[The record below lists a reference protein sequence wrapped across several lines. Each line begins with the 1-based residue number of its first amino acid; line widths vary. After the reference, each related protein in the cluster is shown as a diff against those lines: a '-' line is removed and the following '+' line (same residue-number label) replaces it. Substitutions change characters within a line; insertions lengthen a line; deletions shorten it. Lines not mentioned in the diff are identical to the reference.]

1 MQHLRFPTVRW
12 LLVTALL
19 VGAVASPAA
28 AQTCERTLTAN
39 VVALDQVFFWNRLGA
54 VQPQGMMYAL
64 ANDVY
69 PNSVSSNF
77 ENTSNSCAV
86 QSCTAGD
93 VHLRTKK
100 RARPLVLR
108 MNVGDCLR
116 IRFRNLLDPVRVD
129 QQQVATRDASI
140 HAIGLQPV
148 ESILSDGSNV
158 GANGAAGNGVVAPG
172 GTINYVLYAER
183 EGQHV
188 FYSTGASTTGEGDG
202 GTLNAGLFGAINVE
216 PRGSVWYRSQV
227 TKQDLALATT
237 AELASGHP
245 KLDYTTFYPGGNRRA
260 GLPVLAMLQ
269 GNEIVHG
276 DINAIIGGNFAEEY
290 PANPVYPNRNQPFR
304 EFTVLYHDEI
314 GAVQAFPEFF
324 EDTVFEYTLHG
335 VRDAFAFNYGTGG
348 IGAEIIANRLGIG
361 PMLDC
366 TGCKYEEF
374 FLSAWVVG
382 DPAQIVDLPANVS
395 DPANGLRATKV
406 FYPEDPSN
414 VHHSYLRDHVKFRV
428 LHAGAKEHHI
438 HHLHAHQWLYSP
450 DSDESSYLDSQAIGP
465 GDSFT
470 HEIAYNGSGNRNQTV
485 GDSIFHCHFYPH
497 FAQGMWAMWRVHDV
511 FEDGSRKLPD
521 GEILAG
527 TPIPGLVPLPGLGMA
542 PMPASTVTIV
552 PDPQL
557 PNLGGQIQINGKFFR
572 QMTNADVATTGN
584 PGYPFFVP
592 AIAGHRPPHPPLDTI
607 DDGGLPRHVLTKG
620 ETVHVETRLDFTKV
634 VEVAAARELDEQGEP
649 IEKVAMGFHETR
661 NHPTYTPEG
670 LLSNFITNGL
680 PRTAGAPFAD
690 PCIDDNGGAIGG
702 PRNEKGGVDA
712 ARTYKAANIQLDVI
726 FNKEGWHFPQQRIIT
741 LWGDVDQTLAGT
753 RPPEPFFF
761 RANSGE
767 CLEYWHT
774 NLVPGNYELDDFQVR
789 TPTDIL
795 GQHIHLVKFD
805 VTASDGAGNG
815 FNYEDGT
822 FSPDEVRERIHAIR
836 AYNSCLG
843 DEVNGGDPRDNTFE
857 CPVAQP
863 HPYAPFQ
870 RPEWIGA
877 QTTVQRWYAD
887 PVLNLNGNDRT
898 LRTVFTHDHYGPST
912 HQQAGLYAGLVLEPN
927 GSTWRDPETGTPFG
941 SRFDGGPTSW
951 RADIL
956 TGDEK
961 GSYREFLL
969 EFADFQLAYTKNS
982 HPDLPYGK
990 GPTFALPWHGV
1001 ARQPGDGYDRPADAV
1016 NPPGKREVGLPYLLE
1031 RPRTCPVADQGPFSP
1046 IVPLPCPEA
1055 ISADDP
1061 GTMVVN
1067 YRNEPLAL
1075 RVRNPNTNTQAA
1087 GDAGD
1092 LALAFSTDPVRADT
1106 DFNVQ
1111 PGFYPPLTDDL
1122 HPRDPWTPQLQAYE
1136 HDKVQ
1141 IRVMVGAHEE
1151 GHNLAINGIKWQFEP
1166 SWDKSGFKASQMMG
1180 ISEHFE
1186 FELPQL
1192 PRNAIGSQ
1200 HDYLWTAGA
1209 SSDDLWNG
1217 LWGLFRVFRGNA
1229 SDLLKLPNNA
1239 AGGKP
1244 EAPGQAGLFD
1254 GVCPKTA
1261 PVRTFEVVA
1270 STAAQLLPG
1279 GTLVYNQRG
1288 GVNGEGPLEDPTA
1301 ILYVLASDISPYSGQ
1316 LKAGVPIEPLILRA
1330 NAGECIDVTLTN
1342 QIAGLT
1348 ELDGFN
1354 TLPMIVDNFNTNQI
1368 RPSDKAG
1375 LHPQLVFYDVT
1386 RSDGNNVGLNPIQTA
1401 NPGGSVTYRWFA
1413 GDLYLDDAGIFQIR
1427 EIEYGA
1433 TNLMPADRLEQP
1445 GAGAIGALIIE
1456 PPGSSW
1462 VTDDQ
1467 LSTCGQPG
1475 SPRCS
1480 RAAATVFPGAGSTQ
1494 AEPKPFREFVLLFQD
1509 DLNLRCK
1516 NCGSDPADLG
1526 AIPNLAEAEDPE
1538 DSGQKALNYRTEPMW
1553 FRTGWAPDAT
1563 LGFTGDQVITNI
1575 LTDAQ
1580 VGGDPETPIFYAN
1593 ANQDVR
1599 FRVLDP
1605 GGHARNHVFQVH
1617 GHVWQREPY
1626 TDGSLL
1632 IGENKNSLGQ
1642 WLTMFEGA
1650 RTGHGPANHFDV
1662 VLQHGAGGAFGIE
1675 GDYLFRDQSSFLFDG
1690 GLWGLLRVDNT
1701 IAFPTSPADIGGID
1715 GGGFGGTSP

>member
-1 MQHLRFPTVRW
+1 MREHCVHAGRW
-12 LLVTALL
+12 LVLVALL
-19 VGAVASPAA
+19 GLTTTLPAA
-28 AQTCERTLTAN
+28 AQTCERTIGAD

-64 ANDVY
+64 SHEVF
-69 PNSVSSNF
+69 PNWVSSSN
-77 ENTSNSCAV
+77 ETLANSCA
-86 QSCTAGD
+86 QQICSAGN
-93 VHLRTKK
+93 VHLRSDK
-100 RARPLVLR
+100 RPRPLVLR

-116 IRFRNLLDPVRVD
+116 IRFRNLLDPTRRD
-129 QQQVATRDASI
+129 DQQVATRDASI
-140 HAIGLQPV
+140 HAIGMQLV
-148 ESILSDGSNV
+148 NTIRDDGSNV
-158 GANGAAGNGVVAPG
+158 GANGNAGNGVVGTG
-172 GTINYVLYAER
+172 GSVQYVLYAER
-183 EGQHV
+183 EGEHV
-188 FYSTGASTTGEGDG
+188 FYSSGAATTGEGDG
-202 GTLNAGLFGAINVE
+202 GQLNSGLFGAINVE

-227 TKQDLALATT
+227 TGKEMASTAI
-237 AELASGHP
+237 AELATGHP
-245 KLDYTTFYPGGNRRA
+245 QLNYAATYDATHPRA
-260 GLPVLAMLQ
+260 GLPIYQILH
-269 GNEIVHG
+269 GNQIVHG
-276 DINAIIGGNFAEEY
+276 DLNAIIAGDFAEEY
-290 PANPVYPNRNQPFR
+290 PENPVYPKRNQPFR

-314 GAVQAFPEFF
+314 GAVQAFPKLF
-324 EDTVFEYTLHG
+324 EDAVFEHTLHG
-335 VRDAFAFNYGTGG
+335 VRDAFALNYGTGG
-348 IGAEIIANRLGIG
+348 IGAEIIANRIGVG

-374 FLSAWVVG
+374 FLSAWTVG

-395 DPANGLRATKV
+395 NPALGRRATKV

-428 LHAGAKEHHI
+428 LHAGSKEHHI

-450 DSDESSYLDSQAIGP
+450 DSDESAYLDSQAIGP

-521 GEILAG
+521 GEIKGG
-527 TPIPGLVPLPGLGMA
+527 TPIPGVVPLPGLAMA
-542 PMPASTVTIV
+542 PMPAATVTIA
-552 PDPQL
+552 PDPTL
-557 PNLGGQIQINGKFFR
+557 PNLGGQIRINGKFFR
-572 QMTNADVATTGN
+572 QMTDADVATTGN
-584 PGYPFFVP
+584 PGFPFWVP

-607 DDGGLPRHVLTKG
+607 DDGGLPRHVLTEGK
-620 ETVHVETRLDFTKV
+620 TIHVETRLDFTK
-634 VEVAAARELDEQGEP
+634 EIEEAAALELDEQGEP
-649 IEKVAMGFHETR
+649 VEKVAMKFHEER
-661 NHPTYTPEG
+661 FHPSLTPEG
-670 LLSNFITNGL
+670 HPASFVTNGL
-680 PRTAGAPFAD
+680 PRTAGAPYAD
-690 PCIDDNGGAIGG
+690 PCVDDDGNPVGGPLNGDGGAD
-702 PRNEKGGVDA
+702 P

-726 FNKEGWHFPQQRIIT
+726 FNKDGWHFPQQRIIT
-741 LWGDVDQTLAGT
+741 LWGDVDPTLAGT
-753 RPPEPFFF
+753 RAPEPFFF

-774 NLVPGNYELDDFQVR
+774 NLVPGVYELDDFQVR

-822 FSPDEVRERIHAIR
+822 FGPDEVRERIHAIR
-836 AYNSCLG
+836 AHNGCLG
-843 DEVNGGDPRDNTFE
+843 DEINGGDPRDHTFE
-857 CPVAQP
+857 CPVAEP

-887 PVLNLNGNDRT
+887 PVLNLQGNDRT

-912 HQQAGLYAGLVLEPN
+912 HQQAGLYAGLVLEPK
-927 GSTWRDPETGTPFG
+927 GSTWRDPETGTVFG

-956 TGDEK
+956 TTDEK

-982 HPDLPYGK
+982 HPDLPFGQ
-990 GPTFALPWHGV
+990 GPVFPLPWHGV
-1001 ARQPGDGYDRPADAV
+1001 ARQPGEGFDRPADAI
-1016 NPPGKREVGLPYLLE
+1016 NPPAKKEVGLPFLLE
-1031 RPRTCPVADQGPFSP
+1031 RPDECPVVEGAGIDVS
-1046 IVPLPCPEA
+1046 VPLPCPEA
-1055 ISADDP
+1055 VSADDP

-1075 RVRNPNTNTQAA
+1075 RVRDPSTNTQAS

-1092 LALAFSTDPVRADT
+1092 LAMAFSTGPVRADS

-1111 PGFYPPLTDDL
+1111 PSFYPPLTDDL

-1141 IRVMVGAHEE
+1141 IRMLVGAHEE
-1151 GHNLAINGIKWQFEP
+1151 GHNLAINGIKWLFEP

-1186 FELPQL
+1186 FEIPQL
-1192 PRNAIGSQ
+1192 PKNPIGSQ
-1200 HDYLWTAGA
+1200 HDYLWAAGA
-1209 SSDDLWNG
+1209 STDDLWNG
-1217 LWGLFRVFRGNA
+1217 LWGLFRVYRSNA
-1229 SDLLKLPNNA
+1229 SDLLTLPNNST
-1239 AGGKP
+1239 GGKP
-1244 EAPGQAGLFD
+1244 EAPGQGGLFD

-1261 PVRTFEVVA
+1261 PTRSYEVVA

-1279 GTLVYNQRG
+1279 GSLIYNQRP

-1301 ILYVLASDISPYSGQ
+1301 ILYVLASDINPWTGQ
-1316 LKAGVPIEPLILRA
+1316 LNAGVPIEPLVLRA
-1330 NAGECIDVTLTN
+1330 NAGDCIEVKLTN
-1342 QIAGLT
+1342 RIGGIVDNA
-1348 ELDGFN
+1348 GFN
-1354 TLPMIVDNFNTNQI
+1354 TLPMIVDHFNTNQI
-1368 RPSDKAG
+1368 RPSDKVG
-1375 LHPQLVFYDVT
+1375 LHPQLVYYDVT
-1386 RSDGNNVGLNPIQTA
+1386 RSDGNNVGINPIQTA
-1401 NPGGSVTYRWFA
+1401 NPGNSVTYQWFA
-1413 GDLYLDDAGIFQIR
+1413 GDVTLDDNGIYQVR

-1445 GAGAIGALIIE
+1445 GKGAIGALIIE
-1456 PPGSSW
+1456 PPGSRW

-1467 LSTCGQPG
+1467 LPNCGQPG
-1475 SPRCS
+1475 EPRCS
-1480 RAAATVFPGAGSTQ
+1480 RLAATVSSGDPTLPEA
-1494 AEPKPFREFVLLFQD
+1494 KPFREFVVLFQD
-1509 DLNLRCK
+1509 DVNMRCDG
-1516 NCGSDPADLG
+1516 CGSDPSDPG
-1526 AIPNLAEAEDPE
+1526 VVPNLAESEDPE

-1553 FRTGWAPDAT
+1553 FRAGWAPDAD

-1575 LTDAQ
+1575 LTNGQ
-1580 VGGDPETPIFYAN
+1580 VGGDPETPIFVAN
-1593 ANQDVR
+1593 AGQEVR

-1617 GHVWQREPY
+1617 GHTWQREPY
-1626 TDGSLL
+1626 TKGSLR

-1650 RTGHGPANHFDV
+1650 RTGHGPANHFDA
-1662 VLQHGAGGAFGIE
+1662 VLQNGAGGAFKVQ

-1690 GLWGLLRVDNT
+1690 GLWGLLRVDNSVV
-1701 IAFPTSPADIGGID
+1701 FPDPAD
-1715 GGGFGGTSP
+1715 TSFVDAKSDELGETGP